1 MNEYKRIIKNYYKLI
16 EEDKKKL
23 IPYYFIYLLNI
34 IIELI
39 IPIYSAKIIENITNS
54 LFVATLASIINY
66 SLLKILRNILGYF
79 DKYTYQRFFKDNYIT
94 IFQKIVKKIY
104 SLNEEDRSKISTGR
118 IVNSLISDVINI
130 GEMADNILN
139 IALNILKSIIV
150 TFYFF
155 KTNVFLALFIITINV
170 IYTKRSNY
178 LSNKSIKYFKEQIRE
193 KDKLIGLINQTLQGL
208 KDIQTLNFFES
219 MDDKYNYIYKSWKNA
234 YRNKKKYERYRQT
247 ILKCFLIII
256 KLVIYFACV
265 YLMTNNKIT
274 IGIMLIIISYFD
286 SLFLASEN
294 IMEASQSIK
303 EQNVSV
309 NRIKEI
315 LEYNNIK
322 EEKLEKI
329 ENVNG
334 LIEFKNVTF
343 SYNNEKLLEDL
354 NFVIKPNKITVITG
368 TNGAGKT
375 TIVNLIMRLYNP
387 TNGEILLDNINI
399 QNIDK
404 TSYYKEISVLNQD
417 SYLFNLSIRENFD
430 LIDNNTKKQEEI
442 CKFTGIDE
450 FIETLPNK
458 YDTIIDEN
466 SNNISGGQKRLL
478 SLTRTLLKDGKI
490 LIFDEATS
498 SLDVEKIKNI
508 INILNELKKNHTVI
522 VITHK
527 KEIENIA
534 DNVIEIDNGKVK
546 NLLHKN

>member
-1 MNEYKRIIKNYYKLI
+1 MYEYKRIIKNYYKLI

-66 SLLKILRNILGYF
+66 SLLKILKNILGYF

-329 ENVNG
+329 KNVNG

-508 INILNELKKNHTVI
+508 INILKELKKNHTVI

>member
-546 NLLHKN
+546 NLVHKN

>member
-66 SLLKILRNILGYF
+66 SLLKILKNILGYF

-178 LSNKSIKYFKEQIRE
+178 LSNKSIKHFKEQIRE

-265 YLMTNNKIT
+265 YLMINNKIT

-329 ENVNG
+329 KNVNG

-354 NFVIKPNKITVITG
+354 NFVIKPNKITAITG

>member
-54 LFVATLASIINY
+54 LFLATLASIINY
-66 SLLKILRNILGYF
+66 SLLKILKNILGYF

-178 LSNKSIKYFKEQIRE
+178 LSNKSIKHFKEQIRE

-265 YLMTNNKIT
+265 YLMINNKIT

-329 ENVNG
+329 KNVNG

-354 NFVIKPNKITVITG
+354 NFVIKPNKITAITG